1 MYAEFLK
8 GLKVCIYLRKSRT
21 DLEEEAKAALKGEK
35 YDTLERHRTDLLRF
49 AKDNELIIVD
59 IFEEVLSGNTIEDRQ
74 QIQNVL
80 ANVKQ
85 NKYDAILCIA
95 YDRLS
100 RGDKED
106 QGRIENVLKKH
117 GTLIISPS
125 KIYDL
130 NSEEGEMSA
139 DVDGFVSRMEYR
151 RIKRRLEDGKHR
163 SATMGMNVSNKVP
176 YGFRKNPDTKKLEPF
191 EDEAVYVRMIYSL
204 CIEGYG
210 TAIIASKLY
219 NMNVRT
225 RKGNVFTKKTVA
237 DIIKNV
243 KYKGDQF
250 YGQTKNKIKV
260 KNFTYTQN
268 SHTGIVSPEDWN
280 LANNMMKQRNVPIPK
295 TKELK
300 NPFATIL
307 KCSYCN
313 KTMKAVHNRDSIRLV
328 CTTHGCQCRSAL
340 LEVVEAKVIEGI
352 QNILSN
358 IEVEPATE
366 ENNILEGLLNQ
377 KQKLEKDLEELVIQ
391 RNSLHEL
398 LEKRIY
404 TPETFLERQQVVNIE
419 IDAIKEKQLLLDE
432 DIQSEINKHNNAKN
446 LKPLIMN
453 CMDIYFKSNPTQKNK
468 LLKSFISKINY
479 TRHKTDNLIKDI
491 HIEIFLK

>member
-35 YDTLERHRTDLLRF
+35 YDTLERHRTELLRF
-49 AKDNELIIVD
+49 AKNNELIIVD

-80 ANVKQ
+80 TNVKQ
-85 NKYDAILCIA
+85 NKYDAVLCIA

-106 QGRIENVLKKH
+106 QGKIENVFKKY
-117 GTLIISPS
+117 GTLIITPS
-125 KIYDL
+125 KLYDL

-176 YGFRKNPDTKKLEPF
+176 YGFRKNLDTKKLEPF
-191 EDEAVYVRMIYSL
+191 EDEAVYVRMMYSL

-210 TAIIASKLY
+210 CAMIASKLY

-250 YGQTKNKIKV
+250 YGLTKNKIKV

-268 SHTGIVSPEDWN
+268 SHTGIVSPEDWK
-280 LANNMMKQRNVPIPK
+280 LANNMIKQRNVPIAK

-300 NPFATIL
+300 NPFATVL
-307 KCSYCN
+307 KCSYCG
-313 KTMKAVHNRDSIRLV
+313 KTMKAIHDKKSIRLV
-328 CTTHGCQCRSAL
+328 CTTHGCQCRSTL

-352 QNILSN
+352 QNILAN
-358 IEVEPATE
+358 IEVEPVVE
-366 ENNILEGLLNQ
+366 ENNVLEGLLNQ

-419 IDAIKEKQLLLDE
+419 IEALKEKQLLLDE

-453 CMDIYFKSNPTQKNK
+453 TMDIYFKSNPTQKNK
-468 LLKSFISKINY
+468 LLRSFIDKITY
-479 TRHKTDNLIKDI
+479 QRHKTDNLIRDI
-491 HIEIFLK
+491 VISIHLK